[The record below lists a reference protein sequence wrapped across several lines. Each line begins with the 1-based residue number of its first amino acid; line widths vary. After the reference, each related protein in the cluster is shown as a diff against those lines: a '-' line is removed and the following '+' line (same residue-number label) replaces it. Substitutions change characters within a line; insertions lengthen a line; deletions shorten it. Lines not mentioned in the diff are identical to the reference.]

1 MNLYVINNELYT
13 NYDENYSPPI
23 DWDYIKEKQLRNI
36 QIIKAQKAQRAEYNR
51 RAREQAEYNIR
62 AKRAR
67 EAEYDRRAREQA
79 EYDRRA
85 REQAEYDRI
94 AREQAE
100 YDIRARRAVYS
111 NRIYSSNHV
120 CRNPIQYG
128 LVLANNNPMFQ
139 RRAMLTNYSAPF
151 YGGRFINGNTRI
163 TTKVITRRKKKR
175 K

>member
-79 EYDRRA
+79 EYDR
-85 REQAEYDRI
+85 
-94 AREQAE
+94 
-100 YDIRARRAVYS
+100 
-111 NRIYSSNHV
+111 
-120 CRNPIQYG
+120 
-128 LVLANNNPMFQ
+128 
-139 RRAMLTNYSAPF
+139 
-151 YGGRFINGNTRI
+151 
-163 TTKVITRRKKKR
+163 
-175 K
+175 